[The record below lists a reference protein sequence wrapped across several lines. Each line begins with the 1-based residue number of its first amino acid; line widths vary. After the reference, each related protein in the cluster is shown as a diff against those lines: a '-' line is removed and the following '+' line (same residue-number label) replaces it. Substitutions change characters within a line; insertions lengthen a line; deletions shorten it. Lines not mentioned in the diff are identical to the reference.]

1 MSNIDAIYTSQERR
15 SQYRPKYRQS
25 DFALTATNSDRR
37 PAPCPGSRINPWVL
51 LLDPPRQS
59 DLGDPEN
66 SPGYVGSATL
76 ASLRGPSLESPQ
88 GSEMNLF
95 ALAASTTP
103 RALLS

>member
-1 MSNIDAIYTSQERR
+1 MESSR
-15 SQYRPKYRQS
+15 SRIAFLHVVFHLRE
-25 DFALTATNSDRR
+25 FALTATNSDRR
-37 PAPCPGSRINPWVL
+37 PALYPDSRINPWVL
-51 LLDPPRQS
+51 LLDPSRQS
-59 DLGDPEN
+59 DLGDPEY
-66 SPGYVGSATL
+66 SPGYVSFATL

>member
-1 MSNIDAIYTSQERR
+1 MESSR
-15 SQYRPKYRQS
+15 SGIAFLHIVFHLRE
-25 DFALTATNSDRR
+25 FTLTATNSDRR
-37 PAPCPGSRINPWVL
+37 PALYPDSRIHPWVL
-51 LLDPPRQS
+51 LLDPSRQS

-66 SPGYVGSATL
+66 SPGYSATL

-103 RALLS
+103 RALFS

>member
-1 MSNIDAIYTSQERR
+1 MQSSR
-15 SQYRPKYRQS
+15 SRIAFLHVVFHLRE
-25 DFALTATNSDRR
+25 FGLTATNSDRR
-37 PAPCPGSRINPWVL
+37 PALYPDSQINPWLL
-51 LLDPPRQS
+51 LLDPSRQS

-66 SPGYVGSATL
+66 SPGYVRSATL
-76 ASLRGPSLESPQ
+76 ASLRGPSPESPQ

>member
-1 MSNIDAIYTSQERR
+1 MQSSR
-15 SQYRPKYRQS
+15 SRIAFLHVVFQLRE
-25 DFALTATNSDRR
+25 FGLTATNSDRR
-37 PAPCPGSRINPWVL
+37 PALYPDSQINPWL
-51 LLDPPRQS
+51 LLPDPSRQS

-66 SPGYVGSATL
+66 SPGYVRSATL
-76 ASLRGPSLESPQ
+76 ASLRGPSPESPQ